1 VRVVDE
7 SEFGHIAG
15 SKLLL
20 SLSEQLKTPLVQIA
34 HTADYAAVM
43 KDFSASPLQ
52 TVGALA
58 RSSLLLIDSFMLSSQ
73 LATGQLALAFEP
85 VSVSA
90 VMDDVAHSLYP
101 LAKTYDMS
109 LQIDIAG
116 KYGPVVANR
125 KILEAALASLGH
137 AFVVAHTEQGLT
149 TQLRFS
155 AHKNGKDIRVGLF
168 SETAQALTAELYQK
182 GRELHGRARQPLATF
197 SASAGAGIFI
207 ADSLLSSMNSDLKI
221 ARHQKQ
227 TGLAVTM
234 PLNRQLRLV

>member
-34 HTADYAAVM
+34 HTADYAEIM
-43 KDFSASPLQ
+43 KEHSEAPLR
-52 TVGALA
+52 TIAALA
-58 RSSLLLIDSFMLSSQ
+58 KSSLLLIDSFMLSSQ

-90 VMDDVAHSLYP
+90 VMDDVAHYLYP
-101 LAKTYDMS
+101 LAKAYDTTLE
-109 LQIDIAG
+109 LQIVG

-137 AFVVAHTEQGLT
+137 AFVVAQTERGSKDA
-149 TQLRFS
+149 LRFS
-155 AHKNGKDIRVGLF
+155 LHKNGKDVRVGIF
-168 SETAQALTAELYQK
+168 SESTNSLTSE
-182 GRELHGRARQPLATF
+182 
-197 SASAGAGIFI
+197 
-207 ADSLLSSMNSDLKI
+207 M
-221 ARHQKQ
+221 
-227 TGLAVTM
+227 
-234 PLNRQLRLV
+234 